1 MHHNSEAFE
10 KFQKYKVEAE
20 KQLGIYIKQFQSDRG
35 GESGELKSYLAKEGI
50 ISQLSSLG
58 MPQKNRVSKWRN
70 GTLLDMVR
78 SMLNYSSLL

>member
-1 MHHNSEAFE
+1 M
-10 KFQKYKVEAE
+10 
-20 KQLGIYIKQFQSDRG
+20 
-35 GESGELKSYLAKEGI
+35 SYLAKEGI

-58 MPQKNRVSKWRN
+58 MHQINGVSKRRN